1 MTAELPLQILSMTS
15 KLVLDSHPKWVF
27 FFFFLV
33 ASILTHCISAK
44 ADGEHIAKVQVLHYK
59 QLFKSKYTVK
69 TCIFITLTD
78 K

>member
-15 KLVLDSHPKWVF
+15 KLVLYSHPKWFV
-27 FFFFLV
+27 FFFLV
-33 ASILTHCISAK
+33 ASVLTHCISAK

>member
-1 MTAELPLQILSMTS
+1 M
-15 KLVLDSHPKWVF
+15 VC
-27 FFFFLV
+27 FFFLV
-33 ASILTHCISAK
+33 ASVLTHCISAK